1 MKEMMA
7 TLAENYQLGIGVI
20 TGILVIMYI
29 TISVLAIIK
38 RRKVYGNVSVL
49 GMIPFYNITFF
60 FSAKKKAKEDKKA
73 LDALNQEVIEDMF

>member
-7 TLAENYQLGIGVI
+7 SLAENYQLGIGVI
-20 TGILVIMYI
+20 TGVLVVIYI
-29 TISVLAIIK
+29 TISVLAIVK
-38 RRKVYGNVSVL
+38 RRKVYSNVSVL

-73 LDALNQEVIEDMF
+73 LDALNQEVIEDIF